1 MTVTTPTHALPAHL
15 TARDTRNGVH
25 MMPTI
30 PGTLPVIVFES
41 SRQENPGVWLNL
53 GVTSSHLTVAAAV
66 QLAEQLLYL
75 AEHHSEAVSS
85 HA

>member
-1 MTVTTPTHALPAHL
+1 MTVDTSVRALPTHL
-15 TARDTRNGVH
+15 TERDTHGGVR

-41 SRQENPGVWLNL
+41 RRQENPGVWLNL

-66 QLAEQLLYL
+66 HLAEQLLYL
-75 AEHHSEAVSS
+75 AEHHSDATPT